1 MYVRRLT
8 LHDFR
13 SWDDVTVDLEPGVS
27 VLVGRNGFGKTN
39 LVEALNYLATLGS
52 HRVATDQPLIRV
64 GAESAS
70 VAATVHNAGRELTAE
85 IDIVA
90 GRANKARINTA
101 PCRRPRELLGILQSV
116 LFAPEDLALVRGE
129 PGGRRRFL
137 DDLAILRTPRIAA
150 EKADYERVLKQR
162 TALLKTAYAAARRG
176 GPDAD
181 SMLSTLDVWD
191 EQLARFGAE
200 VLAARLEVVSS
211 LAPHLTVAYAALAPH
226 SRAATVAYTSSL
238 FEGFDGDPAAASVAE
253 LEQLLRSGLAA
264 ARQREIERGVCLVGP
279 HRDDLGEPLGDPPEG
294 DREQHAAEGGDP
306 GRHRAGEGFARREV
320 EQRVDR
326 PPGHGVGDSAAGLA
340 DPRQGRSPDEGVGR
354 HEHDE
359 GPDDEPRRSRPRG
372 RDDDRRRGG
381 RRPMGRR
388 MGGGRPGFG
397 RGPSVSDQSPSSQD
411 RARAWS
417 PPADAVIWRW

>member
-27 VLVGRNGFGKTN
+27 VFVGRNGFGKTN

-70 VAATVHNAGRELTAE
+70 VSATVHNAGRELTAE
-85 IDIVA
+85 IDLLA

-162 TALLKTAYAAARRG
+162 NALLKTAYAAARRG
-176 GPDAD
+176 GGDAE

-191 EQLARFGAE
+191 AQLARFGAE
-200 VLAARLEVVSS
+200 VLAARLEVVAA
-211 LAPHLTVAYAALAPH
+211 LAPHLTVAYASLAPH
-226 SRAATVAYTSSL
+226 SRVATVAYTSGL
-238 FEGFDGDPAAASVAE
+238 LEGFDGDPAAASVAE
-253 LEQLLRSGLAA
+253 LEQAMLDGLAA

-279 HRDDLGEPLGDPPEG
+279 HRDDLDLRLGNEPAKGFASHGESWSYALALRLASLELLRAGGSEPVLLLDDVFAELDAKRRTALAEVAAGTEQVIVTAAVPEDLPPELRAATFQVTVEGPAEARVSRIAEEPDPP
-294 DREQHAAEGGDP
+294 A
-306 GRHRAGEGFARREV
+306 
-320 EQRVDR
+320 
-326 PPGHGVGDSAAGLA
+326 
-340 DPRQGRSPDEGVGR
+340 
-354 HEHDE
+354 
-359 GPDDEPRRSRPRG
+359 
-372 RDDDRRRGG
+372 
-381 RRPMGRR
+381 
-388 MGGGRPGFG
+388 
-397 RGPSVSDQSPSSQD
+397 
-411 RARAWS
+411 
-417 PPADAVIWRW
+417 

>member
-27 VLVGRNGFGKTN
+27 VFVGRNGFGKTN

-70 VAATVHNAGRELTAE
+70 VSATVHNAGRELTAE
-85 IDIVA
+85 VDIIA

-137 DDLAILRTPRIAA
+137 DDLAVLRTPRIAA
-150 EKADYERVLKQR
+150 EKADYDRVLKQR

-176 GPDAD
+176 GAEAE

-191 EQLARFGAE
+191 AQLARFGAE
-200 VLAARLEVVSS
+200 VLSARLEVVAS
-211 LAPHLTVAYAALAPH
+211 LAPHLTVAYASLAPH

-238 FEGFDGDPAAASVAE
+238 FEEYDGDPTAASVAE
-253 LEQLLRSGLAA
+253 LEQLMLGGLAA
-264 ARQREIERGVCLVGP
+264 ARQREIDRGVCLVGP
-279 HRDDLGEPLGDPPEG
+279 HRDDLDLRLGNEPAKGFASHGESWSYALALRLASLELLRAGGSEPVLLLDDVFAELDAKRRTALAEVAAGTEQVIVTAAVPEDLPPEL
-294 DREQHAAEGGDP
+294 RAAT
-306 GRHRAGEGFARREV
+306 F
-320 EQRVDR
+320 RVT
-326 PPGHGVGDSAAGLA
+326 V
-340 DPRQGRSPDEGVGR
+340 
-354 HEHDE
+354 E
-359 GPDDEPRRSRPRG
+359 GPADSRVSRLEGEEPG
-372 RDDDRRRGG
+372 EAG
-381 RRPMGRR
+381 
-388 MGGGRPGFG
+388 
-397 RGPSVSDQSPSSQD
+397 
-411 RARAWS
+411 AT
-417 PPADAVIWRW
+417 PAP

>member
-27 VLVGRNGFGKTN
+27 VFVGRNGFGKTN
-39 LVEALNYLATLGS
+39 LVEALNYVATLGS

-64 GAESAS
+64 GADAAS

-176 GPDAD
+176 GGDAE

-191 EQLARFGAE
+191 AQLARFGAE
-200 VLAARLEVVSS
+200 VLAARLEVVAS

-238 FEGFDGDPAAASVAE
+238 FEDFDGDPAAASVAE
-253 LEQLLRSGLAA
+253 LEGLMREGLAA

-279 HRDDLGEPLGDPPEG
+279 HRDDLDLRLGNEPAKGFASHGESWSYALALRLASLELLRAGGSEPVLLLDDVFAEL
-294 DREQHAAEGGDP
+294 DAKRRTALAEVAAETEQVIVTAAVPDDLPPALRSATFQVTVDGPADARVSRLAAPEPGDP
-306 GRHRAGEGFARREV
+306 G
-320 EQRVDR
+320 
-326 PPGHGVGDSAAGLA
+326 P
-340 DPRQGRSPDEGVGR
+340 SP
-354 HEHDE
+354 
-359 GPDDEPRRSRPRG
+359 
-372 RDDDRRRGG
+372 
-381 RRPMGRR
+381 
-388 MGGGRPGFG
+388 
-397 RGPSVSDQSPSSQD
+397 
-411 RARAWS
+411 
-417 PPADAVIWRW
+417 AV

>member
-27 VLVGRNGFGKTN
+27 VFVGRNGFGKTN

-70 VAATVHNAGRELTAE
+70 VAATVHNGGRELTAE
-85 IDIVA
+85 VDIIA

-176 GPDAD
+176 GADAE

-191 EQLARFGAE
+191 AQLARFGAE
-200 VLAARLEVVSS
+200 VLAARLEVVAS

-253 LEQLLRSGLAA
+253 LEHAMLDGLAA

-279 HRDDLGEPLGDPPEG
+279 HRDDLDLRLGNEPAKGFASHGESWSYALALRLASLELL
-294 DREQHAAEGGDP
+294 
-306 GRHRAGEGFARREV
+306 RAGGSEPVLLLDDVFAELDAKRRTALADV
-320 EQRVDR
+320 
-326 PPGHGVGDSAAGLA
+326 AAGTEQVIVTAAVPEDLPSA
-340 DPRQGRSPDEGVGR
+340 LRAATFQVTVEG
-354 HEHDE
+354 
-359 GPDDEPRRSRPRG
+359 
-372 RDDDRRRGG
+372 
-381 RRPMGRR
+381 
-388 MGGGRPGFG
+388 
-397 RGPSVSDQSPSSQD
+397 
-411 RARAWS
+411 
-417 PPADAVIWRW
+417 PADARVSRLTDTEPGGPGATAAP

>member
-27 VLVGRNGFGKTN
+27 VFVGRNGFGKTN

-64 GAESAS
+64 GEESAS
-70 VAATVHNAGRELTAE
+70 VSATVHNAGRELTAE

-150 EKADYERVLKQR
+150 EKADYDRVLKQR

-176 GPDAD
+176 GADAE

-191 EQLARFGAE
+191 AQLARFGAE
-200 VLAARLEVVSS
+200 VLAARLEVVAS
-211 LAPHLTVAYAALAPH
+211 LAPHLTVAYASLAPH
-226 SRAATVAYTSSL
+226 SRAATVGYTSGL

-253 LEQLLRSGLAA
+253 LEQAMLTGLAA

-279 HRDDLGEPLGDPPEG
+279 HRDDLDLRLGNEPAKGFASHGESWSYALALRLASLELLRSGGAEPVLLLDDVFAELDAKRRTALAEVAAGTEQVIVTAAVPEDLPPALRSATFQVTVEG
-294 DREQHAAEGGDP
+294 PPDARVSRLAAAESSAEP
-306 GRHRAGEGFARREV
+306 GAT
-320 EQRVDR
+320 
-326 PPGHGVGDSAAGLA
+326 
-340 DPRQGRSPDEGVGR
+340 
-354 HEHDE
+354 
-359 GPDDEPRRSRPRG
+359 
-372 RDDDRRRGG
+372 
-381 RRPMGRR
+381 
-388 MGGGRPGFG
+388 
-397 RGPSVSDQSPSSQD
+397 
-411 RARAWS
+411 
-417 PPADAVIWRW
+417 PAE

>member
-27 VLVGRNGFGKTN
+27 VFVGRNGFGKTN

-279 HRDDLGEPLGDPPEG
+279 HRDDLDLRLGNEPAKGFASHGESWSYALALRLASLELL
-294 DREQHAAEGGDP
+294 
-306 GRHRAGEGFARREV
+306 RAGGSEPVLLLDDVFAELDAKRRTALAEV
-320 EQRVDR
+320 
-326 PPGHGVGDSAAGLA
+326 AAGTEQVIVTAAVPEDLPPA
-340 DPRQGRSPDEGVGR
+340 L
-354 HEHDE
+354 
-359 GPDDEPRRSRPRG
+359 
-372 RDDDRRRGG
+372 
-381 RRPMGRR
+381 
-388 MGGGRPGFG
+388 
-397 RGPSVSDQSPSSQD
+397 
-411 RARAWS
+411 RAATFQVTVDG
-417 PPADAVIWRW
+417 PADARVSRLAEAELGGPGPSPAV

>member
-27 VLVGRNGFGKTN
+27 VFVGRNGFGKTN
-39 LVEALNYLATLGS
+39 LIEALNYLATLGS

-85 IDIVA
+85 VDIIA

-162 TALLKTAYAAARRG
+162 NALLKTAYAAARRG
-176 GPDAD
+176 GGDAEA
-181 SMLSTLDVWD
+181 MLSTLDVWD
-191 EQLARFGAE
+191 AQLARFGAE
-200 VLAARLEVVSS
+200 VLAARLEVVAS
-211 LAPHLTVAYAALAPH
+211 LAPHLTVAYASLAPH
-226 SRAATVAYTSSL
+226 SRAATISYSGSL
-238 FEGFDGDPAAASVAE
+238 FEGFDGDPATASVAE
-253 LEQLLRSGLAA
+253 LERLLLDGLAA
-264 ARQREIERGVCLVGP
+264 ARPREIDRGMSLVGP
-279 HRDDLGEPLGDPPEG
+279 HRDDLDLRLGNEPAKGFASHGESWSYALALRLASLELL
-294 DREQHAAEGGDP
+294 
-306 GRHRAGEGFARREV
+306 RAGGSEPVLLLDDVFAELDAKRRTALAEV
-320 EQRVDR
+320 
-326 PPGHGVGDSAAGLA
+326 AAGTEQVIVTAAVPEDLPPVLRA
-340 DPRQGRSPDEGVGR
+340 ANYEVTV
-354 HEHDE
+354 E
-359 GPDDEPRRSRPRG
+359 GPAEARVSRLSSGTRFIGERS
-372 RDDDRRRGG
+372 
-381 RRPMGRR
+381 
-388 MGGGRPGFG
+388 
-397 RGPSVSDQSPSSQD
+397 VQ
-411 RARAWS
+411 
-417 PPADAVIWRW
+417 

>member
-1 MYVRRLT
+1 MYVRRLS

-27 VLVGRNGFGKTN
+27 VFVGRNGFGKTN

-52 HRVATDQPLIRV
+52 HRVATDQPMIRV
-64 GAESAS
+64 GRDAAS
-70 VAATVHNAGRELTAE
+70 VSATVHNAGRELTAE
-85 IDIVA
+85 IDILA

-176 GPDAD
+176 GADAE

-200 VLAARLEVVSS
+200 VLAARLAVVSALS
-211 LAPHLTVAYAALAPH
+211 PHLTEAYAALAPH
-226 SRAATVAYTSSL
+226 SRSAAITYTSTL
-238 FEGFDGDPAAASVAE
+238 FEEFDGDPATASVAE
-253 LEQLLRSGLAA
+253 LEQSMRAGLAA
-264 ARQREIERGVCLVGP
+264 ARPREIERGVCLVGP
-279 HRDDLGEPLGDPPEG
+279 HRDDLDLRLGNEPAKGFASHGESWSYALALRLASLELLRADGGEPVLLLDDVFAELDTKRRTALAGVAAGTEQVIVTAAVPE
-294 DREQHAAEGGDP
+294 DLPSSLHARTFEVSVDGPAD
-306 GRHRAGEGFARREV
+306 ARISRL
-320 EQRVDR
+320 
-326 PPGHGVGDSAAGLA
+326 SAAQDEDSDEPA
-340 DPRQGRSPDEGVGR
+340 DPR
-354 HEHDE
+354 
-359 GPDDEPRRSRPRG
+359 DDES
-372 RDDDRRRGG
+372 GG
-381 RRPMGRR
+381 EP
-388 MGGGRPGFG
+388 
-397 RGPSVSDQSPSSQD
+397 
-411 RARAWS
+411 
-417 PPADAVIWRW
+417 

>member
-1 MYVRRLT
+1 MYVRRLH

-13 SWDDVTVDLEPGVS
+13 SWDDVSVDLEPGVS
-27 VLVGRNGFGKTN
+27 VFVGRNGFGKTN

-52 HRVATDQPLIRV
+52 HRVAIDQPLIRV

-70 VAATVHNAGRELTAE
+70 VSATVHNAGRELTAE

-101 PCRRPRELLGILQSV
+101 PCRRPRDLLGILQSV

-162 TALLKTAYAAARRG
+162 NALLKTAYAAARRG
-176 GPDAD
+176 GADAE

-191 EQLARFGAE
+191 AQLARFGAE
-200 VLAARLEVVSS
+200 VLAARLEVVAS

-238 FEGFDGDPAAASVAE
+238 FEEFDGDPASASVAE
-253 LEQLLRSGLAA
+253 LERVVLEGLAA
-264 ARQREIERGVCLVGP
+264 ARQREIDRGVGLVGP
-279 HRDDLGEPLGDPPEG
+279 HRDDLDLRLGNEPAKGFASHGESWSYALALRLASLELL
-294 DREQHAAEGGDP
+294 
-306 GRHRAGEGFARREV
+306 RAGGSEPVLLLDDVFAELDAKRRTALAAVAADTEQVIVTAAVPEDLPAELRARTFEV
-320 EQRVDR
+320 SV
-326 PPGHGVGDSAAGLA
+326 
-340 DPRQGRSPDEGVGR
+340 
-354 HEHDE
+354 E
-359 GPDDEPRRSRPRG
+359 GPADSRVSRLAGAAPQTVSS
-372 RDDDRRRGG
+372 DRTMDGD
-381 RRPMGRR
+381 
-388 MGGGRPGFG
+388 
-397 RGPSVSDQSPSSQD
+397 GPP
-411 RARAWS
+411 
-417 PPADAVIWRW
+417 

>member
-13 SWDDVTVDLEPGVS
+13 SWDDVTVGLEPGVS
-27 VLVGRNGFGKTN
+27 VFVGRNGFGKTN

-70 VAATVHNAGRELTAE
+70 VVAIVHNAGRELTAE

-137 DDLAILRTPRIAA
+137 DDLAIVRTPRIAA

-176 GPDAD
+176 GPDAE

-191 EQLARFGAE
+191 AQLARFGAE
-200 VLAARLEVVSS
+200 VLAARLEVVAS
-211 LAPHLTVAYAALAPH
+211 LAPHLTVAYASLAPH

-238 FEGFDGDPAAASVAE
+238 FEGYDGDPSTASVAE
-253 LEQLLRSGLAA
+253 LERLMLNGLAA

-279 HRDDLGEPLGDPPEG
+279 HRDDLDLRLGNEPAKGFASHGESWSYALALRLASLELL
-294 DREQHAAEGGDP
+294 
-306 GRHRAGEGFARREV
+306 RAGGSEPVLLLDDVFAELDAKRRTALAEV
-320 EQRVDR
+320 AADTEQVIVTAAVPEDLPPALRAATFRVTVDGPTDAR
-326 PPGHGVGDSAAGLA
+326 VSRLA
-340 DPRQGRSPDEGVGR
+340 D
-354 HEHDE
+354 
-359 GPDDEPRRSRPRG
+359 
-372 RDDDRRRGG
+372 RDD
-381 RRPMGRR
+381 
-388 MGGGRPGFG
+388 GRPGATAT
-397 RGPSVSDQSPSSQD
+397 P
-411 RARAWS
+411 
-417 PPADAVIWRW
+417 